1 MTWYLKMVVENVY
14 LKAIKDSQE
23 IPFFLDSDFCSEI
36 LFPHIINCMSFLT
49 FYLYISKPTDKLT

>member
-1 MTWYLKMVVENVY
+1 MVVENVY

-36 LFPHIINCMSFLT
+36 LFLHIINCMPFLT